1 MRYDSIFILVILYFF
16 IFVFYLFYTLSKAR
30 CEKQL
35 SFITLVRAMW
45 TLIYGVVPLLVHWHI
60 YTVGKDVPKFF
71 SFDYSPNGIKQ
82 FYAAAFFS
90 VIGFLGLNIGY
101 RLRFSK
107 AESVNQISVNEV
119 DKRSDYSDTCLIF
132 SAFIMFFVGLA
143 SLIIWTSAY
152 GGIRAVL
159 KYASD
164 LRSGNDIGISNPY
177 TVFKRFAP
185 LLQFANVIYFALW
198 KKRKSFICFG
208 MFCVSLVFSV
218 YYLLAN
224 DGRAPTV
231 VHFVALF
238 WVAVSLKT
246 KNSKRKKKFN
256 YFIICF
262 GVLVALFL
270 MHNYESIYNYIAEGE
285 QPELSFDIFATIR
298 DEFSF
303 TVRDIQA
310 AFLAL
315 EDNPF
320 MFKLPSEI
328 LNGIFGILPSSMRP
342 SWLVNL
348 EVFNTS
354 YCGKGTTYTYYGG
367 TPPDIISTGIYTMN
381 YFGVFLLP
389 ALYGILLKKIDE
401 YFKRNKGVFSKILFA
416 SLLYPAVRTVAY
428 TNFNGLTLNVFYIFL
443 GCLIIWFVNW
453 FINSLSRSAN
463 RQAKVNEYE

>member
-1 MRYDSIFILVILYFF
+1 MRYNSIFILTIIYLF
-16 IFVFYLFYTLSKAR
+16 IFAFYLFYTLSKAR

-35 SFITLVRAMW
+35 SLITLVRAMW
-45 TLIYGVVPLLVHWHI
+45 TLIYGLVPFLVHWHI
-60 YTVGKDVPKFF
+60 YTVGKDISKLYV
-71 SFDYSPNGIKQ
+71 FDYSANGIKQ
-82 FYAAAFFS
+82 FYMAALFS
-90 VIGFLGLNIGY
+90 VIGFFGLNIGY
-101 RLRFSK
+101 RLKFSK
-107 AESVNQISVNEV
+107 VESANQISVNKL
-119 DKRSDYSDTCLIF
+119 DKRSDYSDTCLMF
-132 SAFIMFFVGLA
+132 SAFIMFFIGLA
-143 SLIIWTSAY
+143 ALIIWTSAY

-198 KKRKSFICFG
+198 KKRKSFICLG
-208 MFCVSLVFSV
+208 MFVASLIFSV

-238 WVAVSLKT
+238 WIAVSF
-246 KNSKRKKKFN
+246 RKKTSIRDRKPK

-262 GVLVALFL
+262 AVLVALL
-270 MHNYESIYNYIAEGE
+270 IMHNYDGIYNYITEGE
-285 QPELSFDIFATIR
+285 QLELSFDIFATIR

-310 AFLAL
+310 VFLAL
-315 EDNPF
+315 EDDPF

-328 LNGIFGILPSSMRP
+328 LNGIFGILPSSIRP
-342 SWLVNL
+342 SGLVNL
-348 EVFNTS
+348 EIFNTS
-354 YCGKGTTYTYYGG
+354 YWVRGTTYTYHGG
-367 TPPDIISTGIYTMN
+367 KPPDIITTGIYTMN
-381 YFGVFLLP
+381 YLGIFLLP
-389 ALYGILLKKIDE
+389 ALYGILLKKLDE
-401 YFKRNKGVFSKILFA
+401 YFKRNKGLFSKILFA

-443 GCLIIWFVNW
+443 GCLIVWVVNW
-453 FINSLSRSAN
+453 CAKSFSKSTN
-463 RQAKVNEYE
+463 RQMRE